1 MLTNCPASRRAHL
14 RSHSG
19 RNAGIALA
27 HCPTAPEFTIP
38 PHLFRVMLLERL
50 ALPLPI
56 TSAVCDGCLEPLDP
70 WGRHRAACTRTGRI
84 RKRATP
90 TEKMLARI
98 CREAGARVKFNAYLR
113 DMNVNVR
120 AADERRIEVLA
131 QDLPCFNGV
140 QLAVDIT
147 LRGVMSKDGQPH
159 PQAADVDGIVLEH
172 ARRDKEAK
180 YPELVASGR
189 CRLVVLAIETGGRWS
204 DEAADFVWQLAQAR
218 AREVPSSMSHSAAL
232 AWERRWTRMLS
243 ISCAVAFTAS
253 LVDPAEHES
262 WWACGGEP
270 PSPAELFAHEP
281 R

>member
-1 MLTNCPASRRAHL
+1 MQR
-14 RSHSG
+14 G
-19 RNAGIALA
+19 R
-27 HCPTAPEFTIP
+27 T
-38 PHLFRVMLLERL
+38 
-50 ALPLPI
+50 
-56 TSAVCDGCLEPLDP
+56 
-70 WGRHRAACTRTGRI
+70 
-84 RKRATP
+84 
-90 TEKMLARI
+90 
-98 CREAGARVKFNAYLR
+98 RVKFNAYLR

-140 QLAVDIT
+140 QLDIT
-147 LRGVMSKDGQPH
+147 LLGVMSKDGQPH
-159 PQAADVDGIVLEH
+159 PQAADVDGIVVDH

-189 CRLVVLAIETGGRWS
+189 CQLVALAIENGGRWS

-218 AREVPSSMSHSAAL
+218 AREVPSSMSHSAAI

-270 PSPAELFAHEP
+270 PSPAELLAHDP